1 MHCTMIVRY
10 RPDRRDLPDNR
21 KQPWAAKQRHTG
33 ATASKPQWSISR
45 YVGTPTH
52 TSNFCTIRGFH
63 TPRVGRAHFPG
74 NLLGAPELESGS
86 QLNHQLDSGKNM
98 HKLIIGS
105 ALLAVS
111 APAFAAECYIVQN
124 PRTKV

>member
-1 MHCTMIVRY
+1 MGGQAKAY
-10 RPDRRDLPDNR
+10 RRHR
-21 KQPWAAKQRHTG
+21 QQAAMVNF
-33 ATASKPQWSISR
+33 PL
-45 YVGTPTH
+45 VGTPTH